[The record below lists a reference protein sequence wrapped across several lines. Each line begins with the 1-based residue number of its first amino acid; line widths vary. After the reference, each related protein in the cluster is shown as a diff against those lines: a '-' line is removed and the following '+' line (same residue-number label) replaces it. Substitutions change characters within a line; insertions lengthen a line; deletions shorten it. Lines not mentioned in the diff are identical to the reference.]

1 MAELPDIEYN
11 RSIPNNWYANG
22 NTAWLP
28 RRWAYGGGRYGSQ
41 LSGDVYGFEEDG
53 VTPIN
58 WDKCAANN
66 LYCIVKYLK
75 SCGWSFKAL
84 MAIAGNIH
92 SESNFNPGQW
102 ERLDL
107 MGDLSKKGFGLVQ
120 WTPPRQYVYPA
131 RTEWGLDDP
140 FVPYYENGWYEC
152 YMMACEAFGYPRTQW
167 VKHSAGQG
175 HNPATTSEYYPN
187 YPPGVTPPAY
197 NFRLSFT
204 EFIQAVRYDTS
215 VPDTDMDLLD
225 YLTSAFYWDYEQVAD
240 YKKNEN
246 SLPQRINRARTWYNR
261 MLPYFGDFP
270 ATTIIQPTKPTSS
283 FTINDLD
290 PQPTQSKLIY
300 YIRPWWQRIGR

>member
-22 NTAWLP
+22 STAWLP
-28 RRWAYGGGRYGSQ
+28 KRWAYGGGSYGSQ
-41 LSGDVYGFEEDG
+41 LGNVYGYEADG
-53 VTPIN
+53 TTQID
-58 WDKCAANN
+58 WWKCAANN

-75 SCGWSFKAL
+75 NCGWSFKSL

-92 SESNFNPGQW
+92 HESNFNPGQW
-102 ERLDL
+102 QHIQY
-107 MGDLSKKGFGLVQ
+107 MGDLNRQGSGFGLVQ
-120 WTPPRQYVYPA
+120 WTPPRQYVNPA
-131 RTEWGLDDP
+131 KQEWGTDDP
-140 FVPYYENGWYEC
+140 FIPYYENGWYEC
-152 YMMACEAFGYPRTQW
+152 YMLANEAFGYPRTQW
-167 VKHSAGQG
+167 VPHSAGPNR
-175 HNPATTSEYYPN
+175 NPASADGSYPDPN
-187 YPPGVTPPAY
+187 VYPTH
-197 NFRLSFT
+197 NLRLTFQQ
-204 EFIQAVRYDTS
+204 FIQAVRFDTS

-225 YLTSAFYWDYEQVAD
+225 YLTEAFYWDYEQVAD
-240 YKKNEN
+240 HTVDHTLPSRKN
-246 SLPQRINRARTWYNR
+246 SARDWYSK